1 MQSGCSTADGSV
13 FTWGEGGE
21 GKLGLGDEDYDVL
34 VPTLV
39 RGELQNKAVV
49 QVAAGD
55 QHSTCVTGGGSVY
68 TWGSNQQNQLGV
80 ADVTNAYLP
89 VLVQALDISA
99 ID

>member
-55 QHSTCVTGGGSVY
+55 QHSMCVTGDGLVY
-68 TWGSNQQNQLGV
+68 TWGDNDQCQLGV
-80 ADVTNAYLP
+80 ADVIDAYLP
-89 VLVQALDISA
+89 LLVRSLDLNA